1 MNEAL
6 INQGK
11 ELIEKSDEELMGLSL
26 SKNEKWSENY
36 LMVINIKLRKT
47 IISLNKEVSKLRK
60 STNISS
66 LIMGIMTFFILCLT
80 IVLVWKQL
88 SPEI

>member
-88 SPEI
+88 SPKI